1 MAFISMCEVR
11 NKRVSHPGRGRGSNY
26 GLLGYSNNKGNL
38 NKKTGKRGGGNYA
51 KTIVFYMKSELMRRA
66 NIGLKTKV
74 NVMYEPTTKEC
85 VIETNTNGW
94 AITSNGSN
102 NSVGKIALP
111 FWADLG
117 FPSVDSVKR
126 INPGRI
132 HASAGKIVFF
142 LEWE

>member
-11 NKRVSHPGRGRGSNY
+11 DKRVLHRGRGRGSNY
-26 GLLGYSNNKGNL
+26 GLLGYSNNRGSL
-38 NKKTGKRGGGNYA
+38 NKKTGKRA
-51 KTIVFYMKSELMRRA
+51 KTIVFYMKGELMRRA

-94 AITSNGSN
+94 TITSNGSN
-102 NSVGKIALP
+102 NSVGKIVFR

-126 INPGRI
+126 IDPSRI
-132 HASAGKIVFF
+132 HVSAGKIVFF